1 MLRKIFD
8 KAGLLSLPRVIWA
21 LGFASMLSNSSSVI
35 ISSLSPTLIID
46 VLGGDERHLGY
57 VRGATEALA
66 YFVKLFAGMISD
78 FFGKRKIIVLI
89 GYAASTLAKPIYAT
103 AKTIMMY
110 ITAQTIDRITNGL
123 RDTPRDAMVADFSP
137 NGLKGASFGLR
148 QGLSALG
155 STLGAYAAYKVML
168 YVGGT
173 TAEMVRTAYWFSI
186 IPILICILILYF
198 FTEEPKDLPK
208 LSRRTGFPIQKRDLK
223 ELGADF
229 WFFMFVVLIFMMARS
244 TESFLVLRA
253 KTMGLSGAEQPLVLA
268 VLYFFTFPSSKFL
281 GNLSDK
287 INRKICLAVGFM
299 FAAAAYYTMG
309 VAKDMNMI
317 WLSLVL
323 YGLHYGSVQTVLFSM
338 VSDYTPRHIKGTS
351 FGILNLVCAIG
362 MCFSSFIQ
370 GELWHRFGAECVY
383 MVATGF
389 TILSTILLLFVKA
402 KKSEP
407 EQEMIQVD

>member
-1 MLRKIFD
+1 MSLKIFE
-8 KAGLLSLPRVIWA
+8 KIKLLSLPKVIWA

-35 ISSLSPTLIID
+35 ISSLSPTLIMD

-66 YFVKLFAGMISD
+66 YFVKLFAGLISD
-78 FFGKRKIIVLI
+78 FFGRRKIIVLI
-89 GYAASTLAKPIYAT
+89 GYAASAFAKPLYAT
-103 AKTIMMY
+103 AKSIMMY

-137 NGLKGASFGLR
+137 KGLKGASFGLR

-155 STLGAYAAYKVML
+155 SAVGAYAAYKVML

-186 IPILICILILYF
+186 IPIIMCIAVLYF

-208 LSRRTGFPIQKRDLK
+208 LSKRTGFPIKKEDLG
-223 ELGADF
+223 ELGTDF
-229 WFFMFVVLIFMMARS
+229 WFFMIVVLIFMMARS

-253 KTMGLSGAEQPLVLA
+253 KTLGLSEAKQPLVLA
-268 VLYFFTFPSSKFL
+268 VLYLFTFPSSKIF

-287 INRKICLAVGFM
+287 INRKFCLAIGFI
-299 FAAAAYYTMG
+299 FAAGAYYIMG
-309 VAKDMNMI
+309 IAENINMI
-317 WLSLVL
+317 WVGLIL
-323 YGLHYGSVQTVLFSM
+323 YGLHYGTVQTVLFSM

-362 MCFSSFIQ
+362 MCFASFIQ
-370 GELWHRFGAECVY
+370 GEVWHRYGAHCVY
-383 MVATGF
+383 MIAVTF
-389 TILSTILLLFVKA
+389 TLLSTLLLYFVKA
-402 KKSEP
+402 KPRE
-407 EQEMIQVD
+407 DD